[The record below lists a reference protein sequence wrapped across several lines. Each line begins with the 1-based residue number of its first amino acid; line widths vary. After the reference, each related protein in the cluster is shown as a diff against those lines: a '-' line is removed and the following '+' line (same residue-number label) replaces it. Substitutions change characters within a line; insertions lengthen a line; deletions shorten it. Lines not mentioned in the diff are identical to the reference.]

1 MATTLRNGKKG
12 STINIDSSIVFPSLG
27 SRLKPKSQ
35 CPKFILIKNKDQNHP
50 IRSFNIFLLSKALEG
65 ISYDA
70 PEKITFTREGDL
82 LILTKNETQANK
94 FLRAKSLADICK
106 IDTMLH
112 PTLNTVKGVVFA
124 PALRFLSEKEIIEG
138 LKDQDV
144 VDCKKITKFING
156 DIVPTS
162 LHILSFNRYELPS
175 EIKIGFLNAKID
187 PYIQAPLQC
196 KKCFLFG
203 HTKKYCKKEIVTCE
217 VCSLNIHDP
226 TPCSKLECVN
236 CKSSHRANNKN
247 CPVYKK
253 NRK

>member
-1 MATTLRNGKKG
+1 
-12 STINIDSSIVFPSLG
+12 
-27 SRLKPKSQ
+27 
-35 CPKFILIKNKDQNHP
+35 
-50 IRSFNIFLLSKALEG
+50 
-65 ISYDA
+65 
-70 PEKITFTREGDL
+70 
-82 LILTKNETQANK
+82 
-94 FLRAKSLADICK
+94 
-106 IDTMLH
+106 MLH
-112 PTLNTVKGVVFA
+112 PTLNTVKGVLFA
-124 PALRFLSEKEIIEG
+124 PALRFLSEKEILEG

-236 CKSSHRANNKN
+236 CKSSHRANGKN

-253 NRK
+253 KQEIIKIKTITKCSFKETIKIVQQ